1 LKKPTFSPTAEFR
14 GQLQS
19 ATMADGS
26 KMAPVNQWWEKFPL
40 KSEHRWLNYL
50 LLLVP
55 VAIALSIFHA
65 APLIVFITA
74 ALAIAPLAGILG
86 ESTGTLAAYS
96 GPAIGGLLNA
106 TLGNA
111 TELII
116 AIFAL
121 HAGHISVVKASLSG
135 SIMGNLLLVLG
146 LSIMAG
152 GAKHNFQRFSC
163 SSSSL
168 NSTMLMIAVAAL
180 VMPAVFNLTV
190 FGNLEHHSSARL
202 ENLSLWTSAV
212 LILLYLANLAFVFR
226 THRDVFVQQ
235 GNEPET
241 PATSKGQAIAAL
253 IIATVLIA
261 VLSETLV
268 DQIAPVTKAL
278 GLTELFVGVI
288 VVALIGNS
296 AENST
301 AILMARRNH
310 MDVAMTIATGASTQ
324 IALFVAPVLVFLSLA
339 LGHPMTLLFNGFEIA
354 GIFLSVLIVAM
365 ISSDG
370 ETHWFEGAQLLAVYA
385 IMAVAFYF
393 VPE

>member
-1 LKKPTFSPTAEFR
+1 
-14 GQLQS
+14 
-19 ATMADGS
+19 
-26 KMAPVNQWWEKFPL
+26 
-40 KSEHRWLNYL
+40 
-50 LLLVP
+50 
-55 VAIALSIFHA
+55 
-65 APLIVFITA
+65 
-74 ALAIAPLAGILG
+74 
-86 ESTGTLAAYS
+86 
-96 GPAIGGLLNA
+96 
-106 TLGNA
+106 
-111 TELII
+111 
-116 AIFAL
+116 
-121 HAGHISVVKASLSG
+121 
-135 SIMGNLLLVLG
+135 MGNLLLVLG

-163 SSSSL
+163 SSSST

-190 FGNLEHHSSARL
+190 FGNLEHHSSSRL
-202 ENLSLWTSAV
+202 ENLSLWTSGV
-212 LILLYLANLAFVFR
+212 LILLYIANLVFVFR
-226 THRDVFVQQ
+226 THRDIFTPE
-235 GNEPET
+235 GNNPEG
-241 PATSKGQAIAAL
+241 PATSKRQAVWAL
-253 IIATVLIA
+253 ITATLLIA

-310 MDVAMTIATGASTQ
+310 MDLAMTIATGASTQ

-354 GIFLSVLIVAM
+354 GIFLSVLVVAM

-385 IMAVAFYF
+385 IIAVAFYF

>member
-1 LKKPTFSPTAEFR
+1 MGKA
-14 GQLQS
+14 QN
-19 ATMADGS
+19 A
-26 KMAPVNQWWEKFPL
+26 WWEWFPL
-40 KSEHRWLNYL
+40 KSQHRWLNYL
-50 LLLVP
+50 LVLTP
-55 VAIALSIFHA
+55 VAITLSLLHA
-65 APLIVFITA
+65 ASVVIFVTA
-74 ALAIAPLAGILG
+74 GLAIVPLAGIMG
-86 ESTGTLAAYS
+86 ESTGTLATYS
-96 GPAIGGLLNA
+96 GPAVGGLLNA

-121 HAGHISVVKASLSG
+121 HAGHINVVKASLSG

-163 SSSSL
+163 SSSST

-190 FGNLEHHSSARL
+190 FGNLEHHSSSRL
-202 ENLSLWTSAV
+202 ENLSLWTSGV
-212 LILLYLANLAFVFR
+212 LILLYIANLVFVFR
-226 THRDVFVQQ
+226 THRDIFTPE
-235 GNEPET
+235 GNNPEG
-241 PATSKGQAIAAL
+241 PATSKRQAVWAL
-253 IIATVLIA
+253 ITATLLIA

-310 MDVAMTIATGASTQ
+310 MDLAMTIATGASTQ

-354 GIFLSVLIVAM
+354 GIFLSVLVVAM

-370 ETHWFEGAQLLAVYA
+370 EAHWFEGAQLLAVYA
-385 IMAVAFYF
+385 IIAVAFYF
-393 VPE
+393 VPG